1 MFINIGVNNS
11 GNYLQTAHKRERKK
25 KEKKRE
31 RAIVTMKIQEFYS
44 SESAVASTGVFVR
57 PRFFW
62 SGRLTAYIGETL

>member
-25 KEKKRE
+25 KRKE

-44 SESAVASTGVFVR
+44 SESAVASTGVFVK
-57 PRFFW
+57 PLFFW